1 MGLARDL
8 SVESTARRAAEDRV
22 LRLRAQLQASD
33 AVLAQA
39 ERVLEDQTAALQAA
53 TEAGVVENSIRRDR
67 NPAPLDSHSTASM
80 GALAAAWQ
88 QATTDAE
95 RLARTV
101 TSLTERNTEVTD

>member
-1 MGLARDL
+1 MYEDLRAESELRYRLREELALCLHDLTAAQTAQMGLARDL

-53 TEAGVVENSIRRDR
+53 TEA
-67 NPAPLDSHSTASM
+67 
-80 GALAAAWQ
+80 
-88 QATTDAE
+88 
-95 RLARTV
+95 
-101 TSLTERNTEVTD
+101 